1 MFNNP
6 IMSAVFNLWSAVV
19 LLLGGQA
26 LYFSNVLF
34 AHEHPDQWF
43 IPLGARVLA
52 YLGVALLVGWLIH
65 VGFAVMGYFQ
75 VLRPGSVTKSSSDRP
90 SATLPDGSVIND
102 PKGSLIHAERTLNTC
117 REISHRVGNT
127 VYMLDYPDKTA
138 AFRTIQPV
146 LKWDDQV
153 TPHPY
158 SKVQG
163 IWVDDHNG
171 SLALYGG
178 HIVRVYAHSESSFR
192 ITYLNMA
199 HPDSFPTLE
208 LAKQFAP
215 SFAIAVLVKTL
226 RSISV
231 PEADTCDP
239 LFQHI

>member
-1 MFNNP
+1 MFNNS
-6 IMSAVFNLWSAVV
+6 IKSAVFNLWSAVV
-19 LLLGGQA
+19 LFLGGQA

-75 VLRPGSVTKSSSDRP
+75 VLRPGSVIKSSSDRP
-90 SATLPDGSVIND
+90 SATLPDGSVIYD
-102 PKGSLIHAERTLNTC
+102 PKGSLIHAERTLDTC

-127 VYMLDYPDKTA
+127 VYLLDYPDKRA
-138 AFRTIQPV
+138 AFRTVEPV
-146 LKWDDQV
+146 LKWDDKE
-153 TPHPY
+153 TLHPY
-158 SKVQG
+158 VKVQG
-163 IWVDDHNG
+163 KWVDDHKG
-171 SLALYGG
+171 ALALYGG
-178 HIVRVYAHSESSFR
+178 HIVRVLAEGDSGFR

-208 LAKQFAP
+208 LAKQCAP

-226 RSISV
+226 RSIGV
-231 PEADTCDP
+231 PDQDAGDP
-239 LFQHI
+239 LFRYL

>member
-1 MFNNP
+1 MFKHS

-19 LLLGGQA
+19 LCIGVQA
-26 LYFSNVLF
+26 LYFSNALF
-34 AHEHPDQWF
+34 AQSDSEQWF
-43 IPLGARVLA
+43 IPLGAQVLA
-52 YLGVALLVGWLIH
+52 ILGSALIVGWFIH

-75 VLRPGSVTKSSSDRP
+75 VLRPGAVIRSSSDRP
-90 SATLPDGSVIND
+90 SATLPDGSVIYD
-102 PKGSLIHAERTLNTC
+102 PKGSLIHAERNLDTC

-127 VYMLDYPDKTA
+127 VYLLDYPDKKA
-138 AFRTIQPV
+138 AFRTVEPV
-146 LKWDDQV
+146 LKWDDLA

-163 IWVDDHNG
+163 IWVDDLNG

-178 HIVRVYAHSESSFR
+178 HIVRVYAHSDSSFR

-226 RSISV
+226 RSVGV
-231 PEADTCDP
+231 PDQDACDP
-239 LFQHI
+239 LFRYL